1 MCGIVGAISQN
12 NVVHVLLNG
21 LQRLEYRGY
30 DSAGIAIINEKNIIE
45 RVRRSGKVQVLDE
58 GVAACGLTG
67 KTGIAHTRWATH
79 GAPSE
84 RNAHPHMVGERIVLV
99 HNGIIENYQN
109 LRNQLSSEIEITSDT
124 DSEIIAAL
132 IWQEVTYNKRTLL
145 AAVQAVVKVLEGAF
159 AIAVLDAQEPDI
171 LVAARCGS
179 PVVVG
184 LGIKENFIASD
195 ALALH
200 KVASEFIYL
209 DEGDTAEITLN
220 SVNIFDNSGQRVAR
234 EIQKLQIQYEA
245 ADKGNYRHFM
255 QKEIFAQAE
264 AIAATLGGRIH
275 NGNVLEPSFGVR
287 AEEIFK
293 KTKSVTLVAC
303 GTSYHACLVARYWL
317 EAIAGVACNVE
328 IASEF
333 RYRKRVVAPGTLF
346 VAISQSGETAD
357 TIAALADIK
366 NDVGDAYVGTLAI
379 CNVAESTLVRNVD
392 LVLLTHAGPEIGVA
406 STKAFMTQ
414 LVALF
419 MLTIVLGKHHRLG
432 SDSAAE
438 MVAQLMHLPQ
448 VVSEYLKLDAKIA
461 KLAQIFSNK
470 HYALFLGRGAM
481 YPIALEGALKLKEI
495 SYIYAEAYPAG
506 ELKHGPLALVD
517 KDMPVVVLAPNDAL
531 LPKLKSNIQEVDTRG
546 GKLIIVTTKST
557 QITSSENI
565 IVLEVP
571 EVVNSLAPLAYVIP
585 LQLLAYHV
593 AVLKGTD
600 VDQPRNL
607 AKSVTVE

>member
-159 AIAVLDAQEPDI
+159 AIAVLDAQEPNI

-220 SVNIFDNSGQRVAR
+220 SVNIFDNSGQQVAR

-333 RYRKRVVAPGTLF
+333 RYRKRVMAPGTLF